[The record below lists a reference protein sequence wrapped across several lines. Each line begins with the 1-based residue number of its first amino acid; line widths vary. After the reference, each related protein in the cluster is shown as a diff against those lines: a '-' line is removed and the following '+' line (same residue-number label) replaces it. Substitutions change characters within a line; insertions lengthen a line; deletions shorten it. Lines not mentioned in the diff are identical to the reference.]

1 MKANPYFDPRKPH
14 RTRDGFRNNYLQ
26 GGIGG
31 SFLKWQLQR
40 WRHGLPKPPAQDY
53 RFPTVTPDRDWLA
66 GNRCDTTATW
76 IGHACVLMQTHGI
89 NVLTDPVLSL
99 RASPFRFMGPKRT
112 HPPAL
117 AIHELPHIDV
127 VLISHNH
134 YDHLDRDTVLALNR
148 QPGGPPLFLVPL
160 GIAPWMQKLGIA
172 HVRELDW
179 WTTTTVDKLAFTF
192 VPAQH
197 WSARG
202 LFDRCQTLW
211 GGWAV
216 CAAPG
221 EADSFSFFFAGDTGY
236 SKDFED
242 IGRHFDGFDLALLP
256 IGAYAPR
263 WFMRAQH
270 IDPAEAVKIHQ
281 DIRAKRS
288 MAIHWGTFGLAD
300 EPLDEPP
307 KLLAQALQEAGIAA
321 DRFLLQPQG
330 ETLRF

>member
-14 RTRDGFRNNYLQ
+14 RARTGFRNNYLR

-31 SFLKWQLQR
+31 SFLKWQWERL
-40 WRHGLPKPPAQDY
+40 RHGLPKAPAKDY
-53 RFPTVTPDRDWLA
+53 LFPAVAPDRAWLA
-66 GNRCDTTATW
+66 ANRSVTAATW
-76 IGHACVLMQTHGI
+76 IGHACVLVQTQGL
-89 NVLTDPVLSL
+89 NVLTDPVLSP
-99 RASPFRFMGPKRT
+99 RASPFRFMGPKRV
-112 HPPAL
+112 HAPAL
-117 AIHELPHIDV
+117 AVDELPHIDV

-148 QPGGPPLFLVPL
+148 QAGGAPLFLVPL
-160 GIAPWMQKLGIA
+160 GIAPWMRRIGVTN
-172 HVRELDW
+172 VRELDW
-179 WTTTTVDKLAFTF
+179 WETTTFGKLAFTF

-216 CAAPG
+216 CAVPG
-221 EADSFSFFFAGDTGY
+221 EASSFSFYFAGDTGY

-263 WFMRAQH
+263 WFMRGQH
-270 IDPAEAVKIHQ
+270 VDPAEAVKIHQ

-307 KLLAQALQEAGIAA
+307 KLLAQALEEAGIPA

>member
-1 MKANPYFDPRKPH
+1 MDNPYFDPRKPH
-14 RTRDGFRNNYLQ
+14 RTRKGFRNNYLQ
-26 GGIGG
+26 GGIAPR
-31 SFLKWQLQR
+31 FLKWQLQR
-40 WRHGLPKPPAQDY
+40 LLQGLPKPPAADY
-53 RFPTVTPDRDWLA
+53 RFPAVRPDRAWLLE
-66 GNRCDTTATW
+66 NRSGTAATW
-76 IGHACVLMQTHGI
+76 IGHACVLVQTHGL
-89 NVLTDPVLSL
+89 NVLTDPVLSQ
-99 RASPFRFMGPKRT
+99 RASPFHSFGPKRA
-112 HPPAL
+112 HAPAL
-117 AIHELPHIDV
+117 AVDELPRIDV

-134 YDHLDRDTVLALNR
+134 YDHLDRDTVLALNA
-148 QPGGPPLFLVPL
+148 QAGGAPLFLVPL
-160 GIAPWMQKLGIA
+160 GIAPWMQNIGITN
-172 HVRELDW
+172 VRELDW
-179 WTTTTVDKLAFTF
+179 WNTTTVGKLAFTF

-211 GGWAV
+211 GGWAA

-221 EADSFSFFFAGDTGY
+221 EPDSFSFYFAGDTGY

-242 IGRHFDGFDLALLP
+242 IGRHFGGFDLALLP

-263 WFMRAQH
+263 WFMRGQH
-270 IDPAEAVKIHQ
+270 VDPAEAVKIHQ

-300 EPLDEPP
+300 EPLDDPP
-307 KLLAQALQEAGIAA
+307 KLLAQALKDAGIPA

>member
-1 MKANPYFDPRKPH
+1 MDNPYFDPRKPH
-14 RTRDGFRNNYLQ
+14 RTRKGFRNNYLQ
-26 GGIGG
+26 GSIAPR
-31 SFLKWQLQR
+31 FLKWQLQR
-40 WRHGLPKPPAQDY
+40 LLQRLPAPPAQDY
-53 RFPTVTPDRDWLA
+53 RFPALRPDRAWLA
-66 GNRCDTTATW
+66 ENRSATAATW
-76 IGHACVLMQTHGI
+76 IGHACVLVQTHGT
-89 NVLTDPVLSL
+89 NVLTDPVLSQ
-99 RASPFRFMGPKRT
+99 RASPFRSSGPKRA

-117 AIHELPHIDV
+117 TVDELPHIDV

-134 YDHLDRDTVLALNR
+134 YDHLDRDTVLALNE
-148 QPGGPPLFLVPL
+148 QAGSSPLFLVPL
-160 GIAPWMQKLGIA
+160 GIAPWMQKIGITN
-172 HVRELDW
+172 VRELDW
-179 WTTTTVDKLAFTF
+179 WETTHRGKLAFTF

-216 CAAPG
+216 CAAPD
-221 EADSFSFFFAGDTGY
+221 EASSFSFYFAGDTGY

-242 IGRHFDGFDLALLP
+242 IGRHFGGFDLALLP

-263 WFMRAQH
+263 WFMRGQH
-270 IDPAEAVKIHQ
+270 VDPAEAVKIHR

-307 KLLAQALQEAGIAA
+307 KLPAQALREAEIAE

-330 ETLRF
+330 ETLRC

>member
-1 MKANPYFDPRKPH
+1 MKENRYFDQRKPH
-14 RTRDGFRNNYLQ
+14 RTRKGFRNNYLK

-40 WRHGLPKPPAQDY
+40 LLHGLPKPPEKDY
-53 RFPTVTPDRDWLA
+53 RFPVVQPDCAWLTA
-66 GNRCDTTATW
+66 NRHATTATW
-76 IGHACVLMQTHGI
+76 IGHACVLVQTHGL
-89 NVLTDPVLSL
+89 NVLTDPVLSP

-112 HPPAL
+112 HAPAL
-117 AIHELPHIDV
+117 AIDELPHIDL

-134 YDHLDRDTVLALNR
+134 YDHLDRDTVLALNK
-148 QPGGPPLFLVPL
+148 QVGGAPLFLVPL
-160 GIAPWMQKLGIA
+160 GIAPWMQGIGIDN
-172 HVRELDW
+172 VRELDW
-179 WTTTTVDKLAFTF
+179 WETTTFGKLAFTF

-202 LFDRCQTLW
+202 LFDRFQTLW
-211 GGWAV
+211 GGWAA

-221 EADSFSFFFAGDTGY
+221 EPDAFSFFFAGDTGY

-242 IGRHFDGFDLALLP
+242 IGRHFGGFDLALLP

-281 DIRAKRS
+281 DIHARQS

-307 KLLAQALQEAGIAA
+307 KLLAQALREAGIPA
-321 DRFLLQPQG
+321 DRFLLQAQG